1 RRQHRRPRGR
11 RARPART
18 VAGPRRRPDLA
29 HPVER
34 QAHRR
39 RGKRGHPRPQSLRA
53 RLRWR
58 RGRRHHPV
66 RALRAG
72 ALARRFA
79 GRMRRDGWQPSGT
92 SRMTSSTRYLP
103 ASWLSALLLLALLPS
118 VAAAGDDDY
127 IDDKVIAAGYLS
139 HHPDLRHRIDGMK
152 ALDAGF
158 PRDAMTAFLKSAKF
172 ADKPAQAMLANIYW
186 EGIGTKVDRPRG
198 YAWMD
203 IAAERGYPDF
213 LGWRERYWQALSPEE
228 QREAIR
234 VGQ

>member
-1 RRQHRRPRGR
+1 
-11 RARPART
+11 
-18 VAGPRRRPDLA
+18 
-29 HPVER
+29 
-34 QAHRR
+34 
-39 RGKRGHPRPQSLRA
+39 
-53 RLRWR
+53 
-58 RGRRHHPV
+58 
-66 RALRAG
+66 
-72 ALARRFA
+72 
-79 GRMRRDGWQPSGT
+79 
-92 SRMTSSTRYLP
+92 
-103 ASWLSALLLLALLPS
+103 LLALLPS

-158 PRDAMTAFLKSAKF
+158 PRDAMTAFLKSAKL

-198 YAWMD
+198 SAWMD

-213 LGWRERYWQALSPEE
+213 LGWRDRYWEALSPEE

-234 VGQ
+234 VGQPLMDQYGDRASKPRIA